1 VLIIS
6 QKINTVMLAD
16 RVVIVDEGRI
26 VAIGTHDELLADNEM
41 YREIYETQSAEI
53 RA

>member
-1 VLIIS
+1 MD
-6 QKINTVMLAD
+6 NG
-16 RVVIVDEGRI
+16 RVVAQGSHE
-26 VAIGTHDELLADNEM
+26 ELLADNEM